1 MAMNWMKARHQTEV
15 EHAFRLCRYSLV
27 LVAGLSFFVNLL
39 ALTMPLYLL
48 QVYDHVLSSQSLDTL
63 YMLTLI
69 VVFALALHAVIEA
82 LRREMLARVG
92 GWLEERL
99 QAPCLLRP
107 YRRRCAPIPAGAAQA
122 WRDLGTLR
130 QFFGG
135 SACTALF
142 DLPWTPIFLLAM
154 ALVHPM
160 LGVIGIVASC
170 ILFSLAW
177 VNETV
182 TRAPFA
188 RAAAASS
195 ESQHRFESLM
205 RNVEAIT
212 AMGMLPGVARL
223 LSDEQSHAKTA
234 QLSAGAR
241 ASAIQALARFIRF
254 LAQVLVM
261 AVAVLS
267 GDPA

>member
-99 QAPCLLRP
+99 QAPVLTAAVQAALR
-107 YRRRCAPIPAGAAQA
+107 ADPAGAAQA
-122 WRDLGTLR
+122 RLNRMQEAT
-130 QFFGG
+130 
-135 SACTALF
+135 
-142 DLPWTPIFLLAM
+142 TPIK
-154 ALVHPM
+154 P
-160 LGVIGIVASC
+160 S
-170 ILFSLAW
+170 
-177 VNETV
+177 
-182 TRAPFA
+182 
-188 RAAAASS
+188 
-195 ESQHRFESLM
+195 
-205 RNVEAIT
+205 
-212 AMGMLPGVARL
+212 MG
-223 LSDEQSHAKTA
+223 
-234 QLSAGAR
+234 
-241 ASAIQALARFIRF
+241 
-254 LAQVLVM
+254 
-261 AVAVLS
+261 
-267 GDPA
+267 